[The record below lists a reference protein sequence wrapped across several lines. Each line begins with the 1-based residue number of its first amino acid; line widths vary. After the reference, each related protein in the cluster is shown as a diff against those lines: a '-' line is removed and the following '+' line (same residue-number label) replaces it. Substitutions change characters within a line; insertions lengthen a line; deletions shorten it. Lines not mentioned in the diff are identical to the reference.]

1 MPVTSWVHQ
10 GHVPLNIF
18 IRGPCQTEDTMRK
31 DTGDARL
38 QGGARVEQYRHHVL
52 SYPTVQCLGRLLPR
66 TQGKKNKC
74 VFYRVF
80 QINCLAKVERVHTA
94 PSEIAFFSSGF
105 VLMSHVGR
113 CRPCKFRWWSRPRET
128 LSFSMLEIINVSITC
143 LIRWL
148 KSPTKLVSRDANS
161 EKEDSSE
168 IEGLCL
174 VLFGVVLVLHSRW
187 TWLLFFC

>member
-113 CRPCKFRWWSRPRET
+113 CRPCKFR
-128 LSFSMLEIINVSITC
+128 
-143 LIRWL
+143 
-148 KSPTKLVSRDANS
+148 
-161 EKEDSSE
+161 
-168 IEGLCL
+168 
-174 VLFGVVLVLHSRW
+174 
-187 TWLLFFC
+187 